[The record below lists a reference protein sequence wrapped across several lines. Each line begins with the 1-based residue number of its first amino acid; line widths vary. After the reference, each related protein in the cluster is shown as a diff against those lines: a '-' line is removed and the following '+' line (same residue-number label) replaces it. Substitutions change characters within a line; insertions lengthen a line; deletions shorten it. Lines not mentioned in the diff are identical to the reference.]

1 MKSHKKSTV
10 SKMVAR
16 FDNERK
22 TLLLNDLNNVKGIKS
37 HVARSAQ
44 ARLQARISAA

>member
-16 FDNERK
+16 FDNELK

-37 HVARSAQ
+37 QVARSAQ